1 MSQVIDIISSIQPQ
15 VYLDASIPYFNGVYL
30 IHGDSLEAG
39 ISGIYYGDEVN
50 LLFWEQLSL
59 RMGSGSVYSSLYTLL
74 PGYKYIYYLDG
85 NRFIIYDNDDNII
98 FENAIH
104 SLDDFCIDFS
114 VYKSHQ
120 FEIHV
125 SSFGDAFSFYKLA
138 RWNKKLCE
146 STLNFESIGINNENI
161 PDRIRPYGKGDFDNP
176 SWDIGHI
183 GHSYVNNSTYSYDFT
198 YFDVI
203 SDLAGFILGNIQN
216 DNVVANNNFYCSLED
231 FSVVGRLMNYKIGA
245 TKLSLDVVLPK
256 LSKLMY
262 PALMGTNFVLYEPW
276 LIWGIYKILYSKR
289 IVDIEGEDFEVF
301 PFDLSPL
308 WG

>member
-1 MSQVIDIISSIQPQ
+1 MSQIIDITSSIQPQ

-30 IHGDSLEAG
+30 VHGDSLEAG

-59 RMGSGSVYSSLYTLL
+59 HMGSGSVYSSLYTLL
-74 PGYKYIYYLDG
+74 PGYRYIYYLDG
-85 NRFIIYDNDDNII
+85 NRFIIYDNDNNIV
-98 FENAIH
+98 FENVIY

-125 SSFGDAFSFYKLA
+125 SSFGDAFSFYRLA

-146 STLNFESIGINNENI
+146 STLNFESIGINNENV
-161 PDRIRPYGKGDFDNP
+161 PDRIRPYAKDDFDNP
-176 SWDIGHI
+176 SWGIGHI
-183 GHSYVNNSTYSYDFT
+183 GHSFVNNSTFSYDFT
-198 YFDVI
+198 YSDFI
-203 SDLAGFILGNIQN
+203 SDLTGFILGNIQN
-216 DNVVANNNFYCSLED
+216 DSVIANNNFYCSLGD

-245 TKLSLDVVLPK
+245 TKLSFDIVLPK

>member
-1 MSQVIDIISSIQPQ
+1 MSQVIDITSSIQPQ

-59 RMGSGSVYSSLYTLL
+59 CMGSGSVYSSLYTLL
-74 PGYKYIYYLDG
+74 PGYRYIYYLDG

-98 FENAIH
+98 FENIIH

-125 SSFGDAFSFYKLA
+125 SSFGDAFSFYKIA

-146 STLNFESIGINNENI
+146 STLNFESIGINNENV
-161 PDRIRPYGKGDFDNP
+161 PDRIRPYAKDDFDNP
-176 SWDIGHI
+176 SWGIGHI
-183 GHSYVNNSTYSYDFT
+183 GHSFVNNSTYSYDFT
-198 YFDVI
+198 YSDFI
-203 SDLAGFILGNIQN
+203 SDLTGFILGNIQN
-216 DNVVANNNFYCSLED
+216 DSVIANNNFYCSLED

-245 TKLSLDVVLPK
+245 TKLSFDVVLPK

>member
-1 MSQVIDIISSIQPQ
+1 MSQVIDITSSIQPQ

-30 IHGDSLEAG
+30 VHGDSLESG

-74 PGYKYIYYLDG
+74 PGYRYIYYLDG
-85 NRFIIYDNDDNII
+85 NRFIIYDNDNNIV
-98 FENAIH
+98 FENVIY

-125 SSFGDAFSFYKLA
+125 SSFADAFSFYKLA

-146 STLNFESIGINNENI
+146 STLNFESIGINNENV
-161 PDRIRPYGKGDFDNP
+161 PDRIRPYGKDDFDNP
-176 SWDIGHI
+176 SWDIGPI
-183 GHSYVNNSTYSYDFT
+183 GHSFVNNSTYSYDFT
-198 YFDVI
+198 YSDFI
-203 SDLAGFILGNIQN
+203 SDLTGFILGNIQN
-216 DNVVANNNFYCSLED
+216 DSVIANNNFYCSLED

-245 TKLSLDVVLPK
+245 TKLSFDVVLPK